1 MDKENKMAIRARRPR
16 FGRDHAQR
24 KPSRIADMLS
34 SLRFLV
40 HLGVDTECYS
50 YTQRLPPI
58 LESKNS
64 GIDFHRLSSFS
75 LCF

>member
-16 FGRDHAQR
+16 SGSDHAQR
-24 KPSRIADMLS
+24 RPFRIADMLL

-40 HLGVDTECYS
+40 YLGVDIECYS
-50 YTQRLPPI
+50 YTQKLPPI

-64 GIDFHRLSSFS
+64 GIDFHGLSSFS